1 MRGVVEVEDPDWPL
15 VRVAARVKARGGLSY
30 ADAFAVAT
38 AHRHRAPLYTGDR
51 ELVSLGG
58 ELDVVDLREA
68 S

>member
-30 ADAFAVAT
+30 ADTVAT

>member
-30 ADAFAVAT
+30 ADSFAVAT
-38 AHRHRAPLYTGDR
+38 AHRHRAPLYTGDP
-51 ELVSLGG
+51 ELVSPGG
-58 ELDVVDLREA
+58 ELHVVDLRET

>member
-1 MRGVVEVEDPDWPL
+1 M
-15 VRVAARVKARGGLSY
+15 KARGGLSY

-38 AHRHRAPLYTGDR
+38 AHRHRAPLYTGDP

-58 ELDVVDLREA
+58 ELDVADLREA